1 MSFTD
6 LKLQLFS
13 HTLYFVFTVIEGK
26 CGTLSTV
33 KEGNEADRE
42 NKVNENKVMV
52 ETLPKPSAAIQNG
65 SRPDFPSTEPLHKP
79 SVASVA
85 VVGFTKVSCFVLFK
99 IFPPCFFTNHP
110 S

>member
-13 HTLYFVFTVIEGK
+13 HTLYFVFIVIERICDSVSRVKK
-26 CGTLSTV
+26 C
-33 KEGNEADRE
+33 NEAHHE

-52 ETLPKPSAAIQNG
+52 ETLPKPSAAIQN
-65 SRPDFPSTEPLHKP
+65 SSHPDFPSTGPLLKP

-85 VVGFTKVSCFVLFK
+85 VIGLTKVSCFVLYIF
-99 IFPPCFFTNHP
+99 FPPYFFTNHP